1 MNTVSLLMRI
11 TAALAGGYG
20 LAALSSVAA
29 LALPMASSEAVL
41 LGMTGSFLIH
51 AGAVVWVFAVRSAA
65 RAWLGLGMAALAL
78 LPAAAWVW
86 LGDAA

>member
-20 LAALSSVAA
+20 LAALSSVAVI
-29 LALPMASSEAVL
+29 ALPMAPSEAVL

-51 AGAVVWVFAVRSAA
+51 AGAVVWVFAVRSAV
-65 RAWLGLGMAALAL
+65 RAWLGLGVVALAL

-86 LGDAA
+86 LGEAA